1 MRPIPEQTD
10 CRSEGAVDVI
20 LERKARS
27 GRTKTLS
34 RLRVA
39 LEPGFVAA
47 IALVI
52 VLSVGVLASGTAN
65 AAEMIATPQI
75 EPWQVWLQPA
85 NTLVMEHIRSF
96 ADLTMWIVGFIT
108 LFVLALLV
116 YVMVRF
122 NAKANPVPSKVS
134 HNTMIEVAWTIIPVL
149 ILVVIAVP
157 SLRLLYE
164 ELVVPPAD
172 MTIKAIGKAS
182 WSWSYEY
189 ADVLDGSKNPVTVDS
204 LSLTTADSDSRTNKE
219 TQPRLLSVDNNL
231 VVPVG
236 KTIKMLVTAEPISVI
251 HSFAVPS
258 FGIKV
263 DAMPGRLNETWF
275 KAERTGMYY
284 GECSELCGQGHAF
297 MPIAVQ
303 VVTEDQ
309 YKAWSE
315 AAKSD
320 LDKAYKTLQAAI
332 DTDEH
337 KVAVASK

>member
-1 MRPIPEQTD
+1 MILNRMSRFGSLKTPVSGRPALLGLCLAIFAML
-10 CRSEGAVDVI
+10 GAVTSMP
-20 LERKARS
+20 AM
-27 GRTKTLS
+27 
-34 RLRVA
+34 
-39 LEPGFVAA
+39 
-47 IALVI
+47 
-52 VLSVGVLASGTAN
+52 
-65 AAEMIATPQI
+65 AAEAIATPQI
-75 EPWQVWLQPA
+75 HPWQITLQPA

-96 ADLTMWIVGFIT
+96 ADLTFWIVGFIT
-108 LFVLALLV
+108 LFVLALLI

-122 NAKANPVPSKVS
+122 NAKANPVPSKVA
-134 HNTMIEVAWTIIPVL
+134 HNTTIEVLWTIVPVL
-149 ILVVIAVP
+149 ILVVIAIP

-164 ELVVPPAD
+164 ELEVPPAD

-189 ADVLDGSKNPVTVDS
+189 ADVLDGKKQPVSIDS
-204 LSLTTADSDSRTNKE
+204 ISLTTADSDSRTDKA
-219 TQPRLLSVDNNL
+219 TQPRLLAVDNNL

-236 KTIKMLVTAEPISVI
+236 KTIKVLVTAEPISVI

-303 VVTEDQ
+303 VVSDDQ
-309 YKAWSE
+309 FKAWSE
-315 AAKSD
+315 AAKTD
-320 LDKAYKTLQAAI
+320 LDKAYKVLAEAI
-332 DTDEH
+332 DHDQR

>member
-1 MRPIPEQTD
+1 
-10 CRSEGAVDVI
+10 VI
-20 LERKARS
+20 LKRMSQSGLLKTSVETQPR
-27 GRTKTLS
+27 GRTVL
-34 RLRVA
+34 VA
-39 LEPGFVAA
+39 LCLTVFAA
-47 IALVI
+47 LCV
-52 VLSVGVLASGTAN
+52 SLAQPSM
-65 AAEMIATPQI
+65 AAEAVSTPQI
-75 EPWQVWLQPA
+75 TPWQISLQPA
-85 NTLVMEHIRSF
+85 NTLVMEHIRTF
-96 ADLTMWIVGFIT
+96 ADLTFWVVGLIT
-108 LFVLALLV
+108 LFVLALLI

-122 NAKANPVPSKVS
+122 NAKANPVPSKVA
-134 HNTMIEVAWTIIPVL
+134 HNTLIEVIWTIVPVL

-164 ELVVPPAD
+164 ELEIPPAD

-182 WSWSYEY
+182 WAWSYEY
-189 ADVLDGSKNPVTVDS
+189 ADVLDKSKAPVTIDS
-204 LSLTTADSDSRTNKE
+204 ISLTTADSDARTDKT
-219 TQPRLLSVDNNL
+219 TQPRLFAVDNNL

-275 KAERTGMYY
+275 KAQRTGMYY

-303 VVTEDQ
+303 VVTEEQ
-309 YKAWSE
+309 FKSWSE
-315 AAKSD
+315 AAKTD
-320 LDKAYKTLQAAI
+320 LDKAYKVLAETI
-332 DTDEH
+332 DADQR

>member
-1 MRPIPEQTD
+1 M
-10 CRSEGAVDVI
+10 I
-20 LERKARS
+20 LTAKARMGS
-27 GRTKTLS
+27 IKPSTAKRRATMALGTGLMACGLAFAALAIT
-34 RLRVA
+34 VA
-39 LEPGFVAA
+39 TA
-47 IALVI
+47 ITPA
-52 VLSVGVLASGTAN
+52 

-75 EPWQVWLQPA
+75 VPWQVGLQPA
-85 NTLVMEHIRSF
+85 NTVVMQHIREF
-96 ADLTMWIVGFIT
+96 ADLTFWVVGLIT
-108 LFVLALLV
+108 LFVLALLI

-122 NAKANPVPSKVS
+122 NAKANPVPSKVA
-134 HNTMIEVAWTIIPVL
+134 HNTLIEVAWTIIPVL

-164 ELVVPPAD
+164 ELEIPPAD

-189 ADVLDGSKNPVTVDS
+189 SDILDKSQAPITVDS
-204 LSLTTADSDSRTNKE
+204 ISLTTADSDSRTDPN
-219 TQPRLLSVDNNL
+219 TQPRLLSVDNNF

-236 KTIKMLVTAEPISVI
+236 KTIKVLVTAEPISVI

-275 KAERTGMYY
+275 RADRTGMYY

-303 VVTEDQ
+303 VVTDEQ
-309 YKAWSE
+309 FKSWSDM
-315 AAKSD
+315 AKTD
-320 LDKAYKTLQAAI
+320 MDKAYKILAQKI
-332 DTDEH
+332 DADD
-337 KVAVASK
+337 KKFAVAAK